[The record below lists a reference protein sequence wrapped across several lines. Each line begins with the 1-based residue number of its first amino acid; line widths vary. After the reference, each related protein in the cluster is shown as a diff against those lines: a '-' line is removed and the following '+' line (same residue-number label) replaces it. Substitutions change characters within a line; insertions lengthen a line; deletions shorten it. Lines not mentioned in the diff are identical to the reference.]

1 MKQTE
6 IGLIP
11 DDWEVKELGSIVKI
25 IMGQSPDS
33 QYYNINC
40 KGFVLI
46 QGNADIE
53 NRKTITRFYTSQI
66 TKIAKK
72 DEIILTVRAPVGS
85 VAKATS
91 NCCLGRGVCALKTTS
106 EFLYQFLILI
116 EKSWEKTSTGST
128 FDSINSSNL
137 SKTLVILPKDEKE
150 QQKIAKALSDTD
162 NVISTLEKLI
172 AKKSNIKQ
180 GTMQC
185 LLTGKKRLPGFAK
198 SINFKRTEIGEI
210 PEDWEVKT
218 FDDLFA
224 MNTSTVSVNN
234 IDPKFYIGTENMLQ
248 NKLGV
253 TENKIPIPY
262 KAVREYKV
270 SDILCSNIRPYLKK
284 IWLSNKNAGC
294 STDVMVFRNKET
306 NDSLFL
312 YFIVSDDRFFQIIN
326 DSAIGTKMPR
336 GDKNIIKQI
345 QFALPSSKVEQTAIA
360 KVLSDM
366 DKEIDELN
374 AKLKKYRNL
383 KIGMMQQLLTGK
395 IRLIDSNA
403 PVLKSKKNRSA
414 PLAFK
419 RSVLAAEIANRLCDE
434 PTFGHVKMEKLLFL
448 AEKMCNVDIGSSYHR
463 DAAGPYDNRGIRS
476 IDSQLEKQKWFKVVK
491 KGEKYCYVPLE
502 NCGGHKKYFD
512 RYYADKKKI
521 FDYIIRIFGAVQT
534 EKCEIVATL
543 YSAWEDFLKQ
553 GITPTDEQIVN
564 EILTNWHEAKKR
576 ISEERWLSALGWMKE
591 KGFVPR
597 E

>member
-150 QQKIAKALSDTD
+150 QQKIAKALSDVD
-162 NVISTLEKLI
+162 NAIFTLEKLV

-185 LLTGKKRLPGFAK
+185 LLIGKKRLPGFAK

-218 FDDLFA
+218 IDSVFDLFA
-224 MNTSTVSVNN
+224 GGDVDKNHFSAEKVGNYKFDIYSNGLDNYGIYGYTNFPKYKGNSITITGRGTVGVAMYRKNNFDAVIRLLVLTPKSTMNVSSEFLSHFINTYIDFPNEST
-234 IDPKFYIGTENMLQ
+234 
-248 NKLGV
+248 GV
-253 TENKIPIPY
+253 PQLTIPQIKHIPIAFP
-262 KAVREYKV
+262 
-270 SDILCSNIRPYLKK
+270 
-284 IWLSNKNAGC
+284 
-294 STDVMVFRNKET
+294 
-306 NDSLFL
+306 L
-312 YFIVSDDRFFQIIN
+312 YNEQI
-326 DSAIGTKMPR
+326 
-336 GDKNIIKQI
+336 
-345 QFALPSSKVEQTAIA
+345 AIA

-374 AKLKKYRNL
+374 AKVKKYRNL

-403 PVLKSKKNRSA
+403 PVVKSKKNRSA

-476 IDSQLEKQKWFKVVK
+476 IDSQLEKQRWFKAVK
-491 KGEKYCYVPLE
+491 KDKKYCYIPLE
-502 NCGGHKKYFD
+502 NRGGHVEYFERYCAGKKE
-512 RYYADKKKI
+512 I
-521 FDYIIRIFGAVQT
+521 FDYIIKIFRRAKT
-534 EKCEIVATL
+534 EQCEIIATL

-564 EILTNWHEAKKR
+564 EVLTNWHEAKKR
-576 ISEERWLSALGWMKE
+576 ISEDRWLSALGWMKE
-591 KGFVPR
+591 KGFVP
-597 E
+597 